1 MELVFVPM
9 LTFLIMGN
17 WHYDDRDLE
26 HLSLIMTLHDIGF
39 NAEEVETYMRLLLEG
54 TSTDSQR
61 LRMLEK
67 KRRSTLDEIHF
78 KERQMDRLDYLRYKI
93 KQKNV

>member
-1 MELVFVPM
+1 
-9 LTFLIMGN
+9 
-17 WHYDDRDLE
+17 
-26 HLSLIMTLHDIGF
+26 MTLHDIGF

-54 TSTDSQR
+54 TSTDSHR
-61 LRMLEK
+61 LQMLEK
-67 KRRSTLDEIHF
+67 KRRNTLDEIHF